1 MNIKCTLLHKNIRI
15 TRPLLAVAII
25 CIIVSGVLTP
35 AMTTHAYANRHC
47 GGAGHP
53 GGGVHH

>member
-25 CIIVSGVLTP
+25 SIIVSGVLIP
-35 AMTTHAYANRHC
+35 AMTTHAYANRHG
-47 GGAGHP
+47 GGA
-53 GGGVHH
+53 HH